1 MNTSSYENKLI
12 DAIETIVDSKVA
24 NAGYDKTIQAK
35 IINCI
40 DPTIGKYKVQ
50 YQDSTFYAYA
60 NSTETTFT
68 NGADVYVL
76 IPNNDMSRDKTILG
90 TTEKSGL
97 NYTNNAEGEEAY
109 EIVGNNCITSNQTFE
124 LCSYKPETIV
134 LYDKSQEENKI
145 SLNITSV
152 ETYIKQS
159 SSIICGASFKTAL
172 PTEQQFKGNYG
183 ICFELEFLDNAS
195 RDTII
200 TRQYI
205 IDVNHIE
212 GNPYK
217 VVNFKRQYGIFDLDT
232 ANFIGVSKIY
242 LFVEDFPHIA
252 DNKPAD
258 IFIKDIEFCGGIAS
272 SADELAA
279 YGLVILTPQGTY
291 FEEADELF
299 SSRKLEAQVRIKG
312 KNIDNN
318 SQKLSYYWFIENVGV
333 TVSSEKYC
341 SYGGQGWQCLN
352 SFNLIQDGVVEWV
365 PGDYNYV
372 VTKAGC
378 PAKETKYK
386 CVALYNDIVLSKE
399 IIISNFGSDYE
410 ITIES
415 DGGTQFYYDIGKP
428 TLTCLINNEI
438 KNDSN
443 FTYLWAV
450 SDYNG
455 NFYSLSETKEANSE
469 YNNAVINKEKLEK
482 AIAAEEVM
490 AAASQQE
497 LDTYLTTI
505 EKYDT
510 IMRIEG
516 NRIHKLDV
524 SSITNFSIY
533 KCSVYYNGIFIG
545 TSSIKIVNSLD
556 NENGYVLVINNGT
569 QVYKYDEAGVAPTS
583 SSLEAPMSILPLTF
597 TLYDNLGRAIENDV
611 LRNCEIGWTVPMED
625 TMLEF
630 SEDLEQGS
638 SVDLINQTRTYK
650 NILTLSYNIASR
662 YNLIKTRNTIQ
673 LSVNYQGMILKA
685 ETNLTFTKEG
695 EPGTNGTEFLCKI
708 VPNTDDKDFSV
719 YPMMINGEWNF
730 NVKNK
735 KQPFKVQ
742 LWHSGVKVFEG
753 IDTNDLTQNNFT
765 TEGKAAIPV
774 WSNLKNKY
782 TLQVSDNT
790 DFPVD
795 TTVKGS
801 FNYNGYNGAESPA
814 NIIKCA
820 ISSGGITYYA
830 TMPIISVTTKD
841 GYAIELVKDTGFR
854 FATYSADGRT
864 PQYDNSTPF
873 TLKVTKNING
883 VMEDISTLTKNQAV
897 NYDWQVRGK
906 IYDPVNKVWNTEDY
920 KFLTERLIFKSQV
933 ARNQAA
939 YKPVENYNGE
949 CLNVALECILT
960 DASATEIGRIHI
972 PVHLLL
978 NRYGNAA
985 INDWD
990 GNNVSIDENGSGV
1003 ILAPQ
1008 VGAGHKEKDNSFSGV
1023 LMGDVKE
1030 SGKNVTETGLFGYHA
1045 GARTLF
1051 LNSEDGS
1058 AIFGKNGAGQL
1069 IIDPTQN
1076 KSYLYSNNYWK
1087 EYDVYGKPVDYTSE
1101 NENNQGMLIDL
1112 TTPRIKFGNGN
1123 FIVTPEGH
1131 LTAKGGGSIAGW
1143 TINDDEL
1150 TKNNIHINSKN
1161 EAIYSNGKST
1171 FASNAEGFYIG
1182 NDGIKL
1188 GDTFNVTKEGVLTAT
1203 EGHIAGWNIDD
1214 KQFQKTIG
1222 QYSFE
1227 IRSDRAANEAALLIY
1242 DNTNK
1247 RYNFYVR
1254 PDGFL
1259 YARNAEVNGKIV
1271 ASEGQIADY
1280 TISGAQLIGNNVGLS
1295 GTSGQGYAFWAG
1307 SNTASSAP
1315 FRVGHNGSLYANNAT
1330 IEGKITATS
1339 GTIGGCSINSDGNL
1353 IIPSG
1358 HVSGTFSAG
1367 KISGGTI
1374 TGSHIHLNGGTVK
1387 LCTSGR
1393 VEFTNGVGFL
1403 SMGPSSSCSSA
1414 VGVTHPYVSA
1424 LSVATGSG
1432 GISFRSGQYIT
1443 DAGSELSHIKP
1454 DATYGASCSKM
1465 VFTNQLLIGKNC
1477 TVYAGVGSTPE
1488 PAVTGYLKLVSAL
1501 DANSWYIGFVE
1512 GIMVYA
1518 GTSEAS
1524 AKAQTGKSSP
1534 HMTYKA

>member
-60 NSTETTFT
+60 NSTETTFA

-200 TRQYI
+200 TKQYI

-291 FEEADELF
+291 FEEADELS

-378 PAKETKYK
+378 PAKEIKYK

-455 NFYSLSETKEANSE
+455 NFYSLSETEEANSE
-469 YNNAVINKEKLEK
+469 YNNAVTSKEKLEK

-524 SSITNFSIY
+524 ISITNFSIY

-708 VPNTDDKDFSV
+708 VPNTDDKDFSA

-795 TTVKGS
+795 ATVKGS

-814 NIIKCA
+814 NIVKCA

-883 VMEDISTLTKNQAV
+883 VMEDISTLTKDQAV

-906 IYDPVNKVWNTEDY
+906 IYDPVNKIWNTEDY

-1069 IIDPTQN
+1069 IIDPTQD

-1123 FIVTPEGH
+1123 FVVTPEGH

-1143 TINDDEL
+1143 GIDDTTLYTKTKDDATNIRISSANGAFSRTINNVDR
-1150 TKNNIHINSKN
+1150 NNLHMAFSNKF
-1161 EAIYSNGKST
+1161 AIDVNGNVY
-1171 FASNAEGFYIG
+1171 AGGG
-1182 NDGIKL
+1182 N
-1188 GDTFNVTKEGVLTAT
+1188 
-1203 EGHIAGWNIDD
+1203 IAGWAINSDKLTAGNI
-1214 KQFQKTIG
+1214 TLNSNGSISG
-1222 QYSFE
+1222 G
-1227 IRSDRAANEAALLIY
+1227 
-1242 DNTNK
+1242 NTYTWSINT
-1247 RYNFYVR
+1247 
-1254 PDGFL
+1254 DG
-1259 YARNAEVNGKIV
+1259 YATFNGATVNGTITATRGKI
-1271 ASEGQIADY
+1271 AGYHIEGDTLYGSQVGMDAE
-1280 TISGAQLIGNNVGLS
+1280 SGGH
-1295 GTSGQGYAFWAG
+1295 YAFWAG
-1307 SNTASSAP
+1307 AAVNNSSNAP
-1315 FRVGHNGSLYANNAT
+1315 FRVGHDGSLYASSAT
-1330 IEGKITATS
+1330 ISGTINATS
-1339 GTIGGCSINSDGNL
+1339 GTFENCTVKSNCTVPASTITGTL
-1353 IIPSG
+1353 AKERIPSL
-1358 HVSGTFSAG
+1358 TANY
-1367 KISGGTI
+1367 ISGGTLNI
-1374 TGSHIHLNGGTVK
+1374 STKGGGYLKAGTDTTHVDVSGLNVTGGAGINFGTRGFNLDSEGTRWNFSGGDIY
-1387 LCTSGR
+1387 TSGGNISGGDIIASR
-1393 VEFTNGVGFL
+1393 SV
-1403 SMGPSSSCSSA
+1403 SCKTLTI
-1414 VGVTHPYVSA
+1414 GD
-1424 LSVATGSG
+1424 G
-1432 GISFRSGQYIT
+1432 GISVNGVSGVTKEIDFKYDPGLGTRIDKCYLYFRNGICTNAKIT
-1443 DAGSELSHIKP
+1443 TD
-1454 DATYGASCSKM
+1454 
-1465 VFTNQLLIGKNC
+1465 V
-1477 TVYAGVGSTPE
+1477 
-1488 PAVTGYLKLVSAL
+1488 
-1501 DANSWYIGFVE
+1501 
-1512 GIMVYA
+1512 
-1518 GTSEAS
+1518 
-1524 AKAQTGKSSP
+1524 
-1534 HMTYKA
+1534 

>member
-1 MNTSSYENKLI
+1 MNTNSYENKLI

-60 NSTETTFT
+60 NSTETTFA

-109 EIVGNNCITSNQTFE
+109 ETVGNNCITSNQTFE

-242 LFVEDFPHIA
+242 LFAEDFPHIA

-291 FEEADELF
+291 FEEADELS

-341 SYGGQGWQCLN
+341 SHGGQGWQCLN

-386 CVALYNDIVLSKE
+386 CVALYNDIILSKE

-450 SDYNG
+450 SDYNE
-455 NFYSLSETKEANSE
+455 NFYSLSETEEANSE
-469 YNNAVINKEKLEK
+469 YNNAVTNKEELEK

-516 NRIHKLDV
+516 NRIHKLDI

-545 TSSIKIVNSLD
+545 TSSIKIINSLD

-708 VPNTDDKDFSV
+708 VPNTDDKDFSA

-753 IDTNDLTQNNFT
+753 IDINDLTQNNFT

-883 VMEDISTLTKNQAV
+883 VMEDISTLTKDQAV

-906 IYDPVNKVWNTEDY
+906 IYDPVNKIWNTEDY

-949 CLNVALECILT
+949 CLNVALECTLT

-1069 IIDPTQN
+1069 IIDPTQD

-1123 FIVTPEGH
+1123 FVVTPEGH

-1143 TINDDEL
+1143 GIDDTTLYTKTKDDATNIRISSANGAFSRTINNVDR
-1150 TKNNIHINSKN
+1150 NNLHMAFSNKF
-1161 EAIYSNGKST
+1161 AIDVNGNIY
-1171 FASNAEGFYIG
+1171 AGGG
-1182 NDGIKL
+1182 N
-1188 GDTFNVTKEGVLTAT
+1188 
-1203 EGHIAGWNIDD
+1203 IAGWAINSDKLTAGNI
-1214 KQFQKTIG
+1214 TLNSNGSISG
-1222 QYSFE
+1222 GSTYTWS
-1227 IRSDRAANEAALLIY
+1227 I
-1242 DNTNK
+1242 NT
-1247 RYNFYVR
+1247 
-1254 PDGFL
+1254 DG
-1259 YARNAEVNGKIV
+1259 YATFNGITATGGKI
-1271 ASEGQIADY
+1271 AGYHIEGDTLYGSQVGMDAE
-1280 TISGAQLIGNNVGLS
+1280 SGGH
-1295 GTSGQGYAFWAG
+1295 YAFWAG
-1307 SNTASSAP
+1307 TNKDNSSNAP
-1315 FRVGHNGSLYANNAT
+1315 FRVGHDGSLVATSAT
-1330 IEGKITATS
+1330 IKGNITATS
-1339 GTIGGCSINSDGNL
+1339 GTIGGCSISNGTLQIANANIDSLNVSKITAGTNNKDLTFNGSITCTKLTAKTSGSVGGWNISDSKLGTDDVYLNPNGDFAFYNNHRVVGNSYITINSQQGKGLIICDGMVSPTDGNVTL
-1353 IIPSG
+1353 SASSASKVRI
-1358 HVSGTFSAG
+1358 VSS
-1367 KISGGTI
+1367 
-1374 TGSHIHLNGGTVK
+1374 
-1387 LCTSGR
+1387 
-1393 VEFTNGVGFL
+1393 TNGVQIRVPNSSGL
-1403 SMGPSSSCSSA
+1403 SIGSSDSDA
-1414 VGVTHPYVSA
+1414 KNGQT
-1424 LSVATGSG
+1424 LSKFYCETSKGTPVLA
-1432 GISFRSGQYIT
+1432 FR
-1443 DAGSELSHIKP
+1443 
-1454 DATYGASCSKM
+1454 
-1465 VFTNQLLIGKNC
+1465 N
-1477 TVYAGVGSTPE
+1477 
-1488 PAVTGYLKLVSAL
+1488 
-1501 DANSWYIGFVE
+1501 
-1512 GIMVYA
+1512 GIMIGYKHWVDGKETTG
-1518 GTSEAS
+1518 GTLA
-1524 AKAQTGKSSP
+1524 
-1534 HMTYKA
+1534 